1 MRDLALNCI
10 NAFLLSVVL
19 VLLME
24 KFAGRIGLVDV
35 PTLRKNHDG
44 LVPLAGGALF
54 VAFAVA
60 AVLLEQRPEGSN
72 SFLLGL
78 MLLVLLG
85 VVDDLRDVRASIKL
99 AAQFVCVALMVLP
112 SQTFIWNFGTILGE
126 QPGLPTAWAA
136 PVTIIAAVG
145 LVNALNMIDGVD
157 GLAGSLSVVA
167 LFWFAIAAGLVGLS
181 GEQSFALLGA
191 FCVVGFLVF
200 NLRHPWRKHASVF
213 LGDSGSMMLGALLAF
228 LAIALSQRHDEAYL
242 SPIAPLWIC
251 AIPIIDTLSLACRRL
266 AAGRSP
272 FASDRC
278 HLHHLMLD
286 AGFTV
291 NQVVGTLSAVSVV
304 FGAVGVLGWYFG
316 LPDAALLV
324 GLIGPVIFHAWFVL
338 YGLKHLTGTWAA
350 VEQVKSSIGPQLLL
364 K

>member
-1 MRDLALNCI
+1 
-10 NAFLLSVVL
+10 
-19 VLLME
+19 
-24 KFAGRIGLVDV
+24 
-35 PTLRKNHDG
+35 LRKNHDG

-167 LFWFAIAAGLVGLS
+167 LFWFAC
-181 GEQSFALLGA
+181 LGNSRSPCWEHSA
-191 FCVVGFLVF
+191 S
-200 NLRHPWRKHASVF
+200 SVF
-213 LGDSGSMMLGALLAF
+213 WSSISVTLGESTRRS
-228 LAIALSQRHDEAYL
+228 S
-242 SPIAPLWIC
+242 S
-251 AIPIIDTLSLACRRL
+251 AIP
-266 AAGRSP
+266 AA
-272 FASDRC
+272 
-278 HLHHLMLD
+278 
-286 AGFTV
+286 
-291 NQVVGTLSAVSVV
+291 
-304 FGAVGVLGWYFG
+304 
-316 LPDAALLV
+316 
-324 GLIGPVIFHAWFVL
+324 
-338 YGLKHLTGTWAA
+338 
-350 VEQVKSSIGPQLLL
+350 
-364 K
+364 